1 MTVAGRVLRWDACA
15 NVRDLGGFETEDG
28 GRTRHG
34 AIVRA
39 DTTARLSDAGWAA
52 LVDHGIRRIVDLRF
66 QDEREADPPRQLDV
80 EVVHVSLL
88 GEREGEYW
96 TQIEAQL
103 AVLEP
108 ADYLAWSYVEF
119 LDRFRENFAAA
130 LRAIADAPEGGVVV
144 HCLGGK
150 DRTGL
155 VCALLLRNA
164 GVPDEDVIAD
174 YALSEESLAEVH
186 AAWMRDAATP
196 EEREFRGK
204 LGYAPAHV
212 MRHVLATIDERYGG
226 VPAYLEAAGLDESE
240 IARLRD
246 RLREDDAAA

>member
-1 MTVAGRVLRWDACA
+1 MTSERVLTWDACV
-15 NVRDLGGFETEDG
+15 NVRDLGGFATEDG

-39 DTTARLSDAGWAA
+39 DTIARLSESGWAA

-66 QDEREADPPRQLDV
+66 HDEREADPPRQLDV

-88 GEREGEYW
+88 GEREAEYW
-96 TQIEAQL
+96 LHLDERLTAMS
-103 AVLEP
+103 P
-108 ADYLAWSYVEF
+108 PDYLAWSYVEF
-119 LDRFRENFAAA
+119 LDRFREHFAAA
-130 LRAIADAPEGGVVV
+130 LRAITDAPEGGVVV

-164 GVPDEDVIAD
+164 GVAEEDVVSD
-174 YALSEESLAEVH
+174 YALSEKQLAEVH
-186 AAWMRDAATP
+186 EAWVRAAATP
-196 EEREFRGK
+196 EEREFRGR
-204 LGYAPAHV
+204 LGYAPASV
-212 MRHVLATIDERYGG
+212 MRHVLEELDRKYGG
-226 VPAYLEAAGLDESE
+226 VRGYLEAAGLDASE

-246 RLREDDAAA
+246 RLREDDPAA